1 MANLIDILKIKPTS
15 VGRDLQGKFILVY
28 GAPKCGKTSFAAR
41 MPNNLLCAFET
52 GYNALAGVK
61 AVDIDKWSTFKLI
74 LRQLKSDEAKKMY
87 TTVTIDTAGIAY
99 NLCEEYICSQQGVSA
114 IGDIP
119 WGGGYVLVEKE
130 FQNCLRQITQM
141 GYGLVLIAHS
151 ATRIEKTPDGSEIEI
166 VAPDLQKRAY
176 KIINQLVDIIGY
188 IDVTWTD
195 DGTSRRYLYTR
206 KTPRLM
212 AGSRFKYLAPK
223 IPFGYDEL
231 TKAIGE
237 AIDREA
243 AENNTMVIDH
253 HIETPVIERSFEEIR
268 EEARLLWDNLIKK
281 DTANAEKIGEIIQ
294 EIFGRP
300 VKLSEIT
307 KEQKDLFELV
317 VVAMKEL

>member
-61 AVDIDKWSTFKLI
+61 AVDIDKWSTFKLV

-99 NLCEEYICSQQGVSA
+99 NLCEEYICSQQGVSS

-188 IDVTWTD
+188 IDVTWAE
-195 DGTSRRYLYTR
+195 DGSSRRYLYTR

-243 AENNTMVIDH
+243 IENNSTVLDH
-253 HIETPVIERSFEEIR
+253 HIENPVIERSFEEIR
-268 EEARLLWDNLIKK
+268 EDARILWDTLINK
-281 DTANAEKIGEIIQ
+281 DKTNAEKIGEIIQ

-300 VKLSEIT
+300 IKLSEIT